1 MSCKL
6 SLCLERKNLPFLSF
20 FLLLGSSVIFTVSLQ
35 HLDSGLW
42 SGTEQARL
50 WLGKLGDLWQ
60 RLIALC
66 CV

>member
-1 MSCKL
+1 MRCKL
-6 SLCLERKNLPFLSF
+6 SLERKETSVLSF
-20 FLLLGSSVIFTVSLQ
+20 FCLLGSSVISLSLQ
-35 HLDSGLW
+35 HLDSGLR

-60 RLIALC
+60 RLIALR